1 MRLFPAGSAPCLL
14 VAVAVTDILLGAAV
28 LGAAVGARDG
38 TRAGITVASGGGGS
52 GGEVRFRLGETGL
65 VRRDGRPEGS
75 LTVHGG
81 TVASRPPSASWWV
94 TLTVTATATSS
105 GGWDVTPFDFSVR
118 DARGRRYYES
128 GGDLDAATLNPGETV
143 EGTVTFDVPDQHG
156 VVVYAPALGRVL
168 GSWQF

>member
-65 VRRDGRPEGS
+65 VRRDGR
-75 LTVHGG
+75 
-81 TVASRPPSASWWV
+81 
-94 TLTVTATATSS
+94 
-105 GGWDVTPFDFSVR
+105 
-118 DARGRRYYES
+118 RYYES

-156 VVVYAPALGRVL
+156 VVVYAPGFGRVL